1 MKQQKEICI
10 ICCEMLASF
19 YKVRQILE

>member
-10 ICCEMLASF
+10 ICSNVICGLAYF
-19 YKVRQILE
+19 Y

>member
-10 ICCEMLASF
+10 ICSNVMCGLACF
-19 YKVRQILE
+19 Y

>member
-10 ICCEMLASF
+10 ICSNVMRGLAYF
-19 YKVRQILE
+19 Y

>member
-10 ICCEMLASF
+10 I
-19 YKVRQILE
+19 